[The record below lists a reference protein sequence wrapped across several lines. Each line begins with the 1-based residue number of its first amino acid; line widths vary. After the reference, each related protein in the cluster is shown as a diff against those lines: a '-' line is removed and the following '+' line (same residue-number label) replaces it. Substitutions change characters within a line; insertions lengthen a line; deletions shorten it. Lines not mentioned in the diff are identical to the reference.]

1 MSGRYAVRLVLE
13 SALRLA
19 RALPRS
25 GPPLRDLSEW
35 AENCDLELGW
45 EHEGPR
51 GRRLRAPVPN
61 RTALVAAIEEG
72 LRPYIRARPD
82 DVARNLDLLGDWL
95 GLDPIER
102 DCLVVIARGE
112 RGEPLGRL
120 FEAMTDSAGMGSEE
134 ALAAM
139 TGRPLASIRQALGSR
154 GRLID
159 SGLVLSEEQGGRHG
173 WGKGYG
179 LSQRLRVRL
188 DERIESVDD
197 LLGRLFDTPPVP
209 ETLWSDFDHLAETR
223 DQIARL
229 LRGAVAERAQG
240 VHILLYG
247 EPGTGKTELCKALSA
262 ELGLRLLAVGEA
274 DDDGGNP
281 TSGERL
287 SSLRLGQRFVGGAK
301 DTLILFDEMDD
312 LLPHAPTGL
321 WGQRSATSR
330 VYLHRILETTPVP
343 TLWTANDVEWLDPA
357 VMRRMTLA
365 AEIRRPSPAVRANV
379 WARLAAREGVALSP
393 AEARQL
399 AHRHETPPALI
410 ASALRG
416 ARLSGGSLQDLD
428 RIAAAGARAMNGGR
442 ELPPAAHAPAALR
455 DDLVNAD
462 IDVAGLIERL
472 SAPGA
477 GRRISLLLTGAPG
490 TGKSAFARRLAE
502 AMGLEVLHPRAS
514 DLISPYVGMTERL
527 IARAFAEAR
536 EAKAFLIFD
545 EADSLLANREGARH
559 AWEVSQVN
567 EMLTWMEDHPLPFA
581 CTTNFADRLDP
592 ASMRRFTL
600 KVEFRPLDADQARA
614 AFRHFFDLP
623 APAGLSELDLLTPG
637 DFAAAHRRVQLLG
650 MTDPGRILTELAREQ
665 AAKPGAGSGPL
676 GFRLGT
682 LQ

>member
-1 MSGRYAVRLVLE
+1 MSGRYAVRLVLV

-19 RALPRS
+19 RVLPRS
-25 GPPLRDLSEW
+25 GRALRELSEW
-35 AENCDLELGW
+35 AENCELELGW

-51 GRRLRAPVPN
+51 GRRLQTPVPN
-61 RTALVAAIEEG
+61 RAGLVAAIEAG
-72 LRPYIRARPD
+72 LRTYMRSRPD
-82 DVARNLDLLGDWL
+82 DVARNLDLLADWL

-102 DCLVVIARGE
+102 DCLVVIARAE

-120 FEAMTDSAGMGSEE
+120 FEALTDSAGMRGEE

-139 TGRPLASIRQALGSR
+139 TGRPLAAIRQALASR

-159 SGLVLSEEQGGRHG
+159 SGLVLSEEQGRRHG

-188 DERIESVDD
+188 DERIENVED
-197 LLGRLFDTPPVP
+197 LLGRLFDTPPAP
-209 ETLWSDFDHLAETR
+209 ETLWSDFDHVAETR

-240 VHILLYG
+240 VNILLYG

-274 DDDGGNP
+274 DDDGDSP
-281 TSGERL
+281 SASERL

-301 DTLILFDEMDD
+301 DALILFDEMDD
-312 LLPHAPTGL
+312 LLPHALAGL

-343 TLWTANDVEWLDPA
+343 TLWTANDVERVDPA

-365 AEIRRPSPAVRANV
+365 AEIRRPSPAVRAAV
-379 WARLAAREGVALSP
+379 WSRLALREGVALTP
-393 AEARQL
+393 EEARRL
-399 AHRHETPPALI
+399 AQRHETPPAII

-442 ELPPAAHAPAALR
+442 TLPPIAVAPAALR
-455 DDLVNAD
+455 DDLVSAD
-462 IDVAGLIERL
+462 VDVAELVRRL
-472 SAPGA
+472 SEPGA
-477 GRRISLLLTGAPG
+477 ARRVSFLFTGAPG
-490 TGKSAFARRLAE
+490 TGKSAFARRLAD
-502 AMGLEVLHPRAS
+502 AMGLEVIQRRAS

-527 IARAFAEAR
+527 IARAFAAAR
-536 EAKAFLIFD
+536 ESQAFLVFD
-545 EADSLLANREGARH
+545 EADSFLASREGARH
-559 AWEVSQVN
+559 TWEVSQVN

-581 CTTNFADRLDP
+581 CTTNLADRLDP
-592 ASMRRFTL
+592 ASLRRFTF
-600 KVEFRPLDADQARA
+600 KVGFRPLEPAQSRA
-614 AFRHFFDLP
+614 AFLHFFGVP
-623 APAGLSELDLLTPG
+623 APVGLAALDLLTPG
-637 DFAAAHRRVQLLG
+637 DYVAAHRRASLMGL
-650 MTDPGRILTELAREQ
+650 TDPERIVAELAREQ
-665 AAKPGAGSGPL
+665 AAKPGAGSEPVGFCLRGPS
-676 GFRLGT
+676 
-682 LQ
+682 